1 MEIILLKDVE
11 HVGMAKSLVKV
22 KAGHARNYL
31 IPQGLAIVANK
42 ANKNSLMQE
51 IALQTERASKL
62 LDEAK
67 ALAQTMS
74 AKTLKVAAKA
84 GTSGKIFGSVSTIQ
98 LAKSINEAFGIEL
111 NRKQIKLPD
120 DVKMLGTY
128 TATVNLHKEVT
139 APVKFEVYDDKDDKQ
154 EEA

>member
-51 IALQTERASKL
+51 ISLQKERAAKL
-62 LDEAK
+62 LEEAK
-67 ALAQTMS
+67 ALAESMAS
-74 AKTLKVAAKA
+74 KTIKVAAKA

-98 LAKSINEAFGIEL
+98 LAKTINEAFNIDI
-111 NRKQIKLPD
+111 NRKHIKLPE

-128 TATVNLHKEVT
+128 TATVHLHKEVL
-139 APVKFEVYDDKDDKQ
+139 ASVKFEVYDDKNDNA
-154 EEA
+154 E

>member
-11 HVGMAKSLVKV
+11 HVGMAKSLVSV
-22 KAGHARNYL
+22 KAGYARNYL

-51 IALQTERASKL
+51 ITLQKERAAKL

-67 ALAQTMS
+67 ALAEKMGS
-74 AKTLKVAAKA
+74 RSVKVPAKA

-98 LAKSINEAFGIEL
+98 LAKLFSEAFGIEL
-111 NRKQIKLPD
+111 NRKQIKITD

-128 TATVNLHKEVT
+128 TANVMLHKDVF
-139 APVKFEVYDDKDDKQ
+139 ASVKFEVYDDKDDVK
-154 EEA
+154 EA